1 MILPMTFFLA
11 FIAVAVGLAW
21 WWVSRIP
28 VTPPQ
33 VAMMAQRI
41 AFPGGVRLGDP
52 ERALA
57 ALARPDE
64 IVIPFERARLLIVYP
79 LTVPATVPIQAA
91 LAHGFTRGELL
102 RAICEEYA
110 NVYEAEEA
118 TAAIKPVPREER
130 EELQGRPERNRTD
143 GVYGIWGHDLDEL
156 VLTALHW
163 TRAAD
168 GAVTIELHVEVQP
181 RGTGAPSPAA

>member
-11 FIAVAVGLAW
+11 AIALAIGLAW
-21 WWVSRIP
+21 WWIARVP

-33 VAMMAQRI
+33 VAMMALRI
-41 AFPGGVRLGDP
+41 PFPGGIRLDDP
-52 ERALA
+52 DRAVL

-64 IVIPFERARLLIVYP
+64 IAIPFDHANLLVVFP

-91 LAHGFTRGELL
+91 IPWGFTRAELV

-110 NVYEAEEA
+110 NVYETEDA
-118 TAAIKPVPREER
+118 TAATKTVPREER
-130 EELQGRPERNRTD
+130 TARPERNRTD

-156 VLTALHW
+156 VLTALRW
-163 TRAAD
+163 TRGID
-168 GAVTIELHVEVQP
+168 GTVTIELHVEVQP
-181 RGTGAPSPAA
+181 RAAGSPSPVA

>member
-11 FIAVAVGLAW
+11 FIAIAVALTW
-21 WWVSRIP
+21 WWISRVA

-33 VAMMAQRI
+33 VAMMALRI
-41 AFPGGVRLGDP
+41 AFPGGIRLADP
-52 ERALA
+52 DRALA
-57 ALARPDE
+57 GLAKPDE
-64 IVIPFERARLLIVYP
+64 IVIPFDRASLLIAYP

-91 LAHGFTRGELL
+91 LSWGFTRGELV

-118 TAAIKPVPREER
+118 TAATKPVPRAER
-130 EELQGRPERNRTD
+130 TDRPERNRTD

-156 VLTALHW
+156 VLTSLRW
-163 TRAAD
+163 TRGAD
-168 GAVTIELHVEVQP
+168 GVVAIELHVEAQP
-181 RGTGAPSPAA
+181 RGTGSPAPAA

>member
-11 FIAVAVGLAW
+11 FIALAIGLAW
-21 WWVSRIP
+21 WWISRIP

-33 VAMMAQRI
+33 VAMMALRI
-41 AFPGGVRLGDP
+41 AFPGGIRLGDP

-57 ALARPDE
+57 GLAKPDE
-64 IVIPFERARLLIVYP
+64 IVIPFDRANLLIVYP

-91 LAHGFTRGELL
+91 LSWGFTRGELV

-118 TAAIKPVPREER
+118 TAATKPVPREER
-130 EELQGRPERNRTD
+130 TARPERNRTD
-143 GVYGIWGHDLDEL
+143 GVYGIWGHDLEEL
-156 VLTALHW
+156 VLTSLRW
-163 TRAAD
+163 TRGTD
-168 GAVTIELHVEVQP
+168 GVVAIELYVEAQP
-181 RGTGAPSPAA
+181 RGSASPSPAA

>member
-11 FIAVAVGLAW
+11 FIGAAIALVW
-21 WWVSRIP
+21 WWISRIA

-33 VAMMAQRI
+33 VAVLPMRI
-41 AFPGGVRLGDP
+41 AFPGGIRLADP

-57 ALARPDE
+57 GLARLDE
-64 IVIPFERARLLIVYP
+64 IVIPFERASLVIAYP
-79 LTVPATVPIQAA
+79 LTVPATVPLQAA
-91 LAHGFTRGELL
+91 IPWGFTRGELV

-118 TAAIKPVPREER
+118 TAAAVPPVPREER
-130 EELQGRPERNRTD
+130 AGRPERNRTD

-156 VLTALHW
+156 VLTSLRW
-163 TRAAD
+163 TRAAS
-168 GAVTIELHVEVQP
+168 GEVSIELHVEAQP
-181 RGTGAPSPAA
+181 RGGGAPQPAA

>member
-11 FIAVAVGLAW
+11 FIAVAVALAW
-21 WWVSRIP
+21 WWIARVP

-41 AFPGGVRLGDP
+41 PFPGGIRLGDP

-64 IVIPFERARLLIVYP
+64 IVIPFERANLLIAYP
-79 LTVPATVPIQAA
+79 LTVPATVPLQAA
-91 LAHGFTRGELL
+91 IPYGFTRGELA
-102 RAICEEYA
+102 RTICEEYA

-118 TAAIKPVPREER
+118 TAALKTVPREER
-130 EELQGRPERNRTD
+130 TGRPERNRTD

-163 TRAAD
+163 ARAAD
-168 GAVTIELHVEVQP
+168 GVVTIELHVEVQP
-181 RGTGAPSPAA
+181 RGSGAPTPAA